1 MGGPAWAS
9 RTDRGG
15 VLGTVPASRRPSFR
29 CARSAIKAAPGP
41 TRSGPKHTFP
51 RRGRSE
57 PTVRTRSNLSV
68 YGPNGFLRTFKGT
81 VAAEGANLGVVS
93 TYQVDAFR
101 PGITLN
107 VHNRGAAVGKVSIRD
122 AYTGQTVAQQ
132 VEPGRSLTWHWSLE
146 ASFGW
151 YDLTIVV
158 ESDSTFERRLA
169 GHVETGSDSV
179 SDPAIGA

>member
-1 MGGPAWAS
+1 M
-9 RTDRGG
+9 
-15 VLGTVPASRRPSFR
+15 
-29 CARSAIKAAPGP
+29 RSVSDQ
-41 TRSGPKHTFP
+41 SGPWTYTVGAEAYLSETWTFGADGP
-51 RRGRSE
+51 DAFD
-57 PTVRTRSNLSV
+57 LSV